1 MYNESFR
8 LVSKVRF
15 FRCFLHNDVLE
26 GKVMKRA
33 HLVSVVVL
41 VFTLGL
47 VLGAAQQ
54 AMAADKTV
62 TLEVHG
68 MI

>member
-1 MYNESFR
+1 
-8 LVSKVRF
+8 
-15 FRCFLHNDVLE
+15 
-26 GKVMKRA
+26 MKRA
-33 HLVSVVVL
+33 HVVSAVVL
-41 VFTLGL
+41 LFTLGL
-47 VLGAAQQ
+47 VLGSAQH